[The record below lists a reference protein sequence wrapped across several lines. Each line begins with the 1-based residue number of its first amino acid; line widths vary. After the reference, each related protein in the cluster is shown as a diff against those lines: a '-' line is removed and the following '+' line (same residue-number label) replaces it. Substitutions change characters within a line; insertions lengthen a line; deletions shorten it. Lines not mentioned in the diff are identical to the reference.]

1 MCCIIKLNFIRKR
14 KYKFGKKCEI
24 PIHYSKVAKNVSNEL
39 KFGLDKFENTPKIF
53 WNFKQLS
60 NTLYINELFKIPE
73 DFW

>member
-1 MCCIIKLNFIRKR
+1 MAI
-14 KYKFGKKCEI
+14 
-24 PIHYSKVAKNVSNEL
+24 NVPNEL